1 MLYSPVHFIELGSF
15 LMPYLPEAFDGAAK
29 LNASR
34 VALVEENNR
43 WTFAELADESDRIAA
58 VLKERVKGETVGV
71 LLLNSQKYIAA
82 LLAIWKTGKT
92 AVPLN
97 YLLPPAELGFII
109 KDSGMSGL
117 VSSQFFNQALAAI
130 KPLFGDKGVI
140 LMADDPQFM
149 APAGTPFQAQ
159 YRDPAL
165 YLYTSGTTGRPKG
178 VVLTHDNL
186 LANVQAC
193 QQAGD
198 FDSRDGFL
206 CLLPFFH
213 TYAITGTFLLP
224 LLSGSKMVLVDR
236 FHPLKVLGLIQQHQ
250 ISVFLAIPSMYR
262 VLAATEGS
270 FDFSSVR
277 FPISGGEPL
286 PNATAEAFERRF
298 NVPIYEGYGQ
308 TEAAPVIT
316 LNRPGARKPGTI
328 GPPLP
333 GVEVAIWDDQN
344 RALPSGEVGEIMV
357 RGRNVMQGYHR
368 LPEETAKTVANGWL
382 HTGDL
387 GKFDEEG
394 FVIITGRKKELIIS
408 AGENIYPRE
417 IEDALAQ
424 HPKVKEVA
432 VIGIRDE
439 IRGEV
444 PKAFVIPREGI
455 TIDEKE
461 LRAFCRENLANYKV
475 PKYFELVSDLPRTPT
490 GKVLK
495 RMLSAA
501 AATGK

>member
-1 MLYSPVHFIELGSF
+1 MS
-15 LMPYLPEAFDGAAK
+15 YLPEAFDRAAK
-29 LNASR
+29 SNASS
-34 VALVEENNR
+34 VALVEENTR
-43 WTFAELADESDRIAA
+43 WTFAELADEANRIAT
-58 VLKERVKGETVGV
+58 VIQERVKGDTVGV
-71 LLLNSQKYIAA
+71 LLLNSQKYVATM
-82 LLAIWKTGKT
+82 LAIWKAGKT

-97 YLLPPAELGFII
+97 YLLPPADLGFII

-140 LMADDPQFM
+140 LMTDDPTCM
-149 APAGTPFQAQ
+149 KGSTVAGLSE

-186 LANVQAC
+186 LANVESC
-193 QQAGD
+193 QRAGD
-198 FDSRDGFL
+198 FDHRDGFL

-224 LLSGSKMVLVDR
+224 LLTGSKMVLVDR
-236 FHPLKVLGLIQQHQ
+236 FHPVKVLGFIQQHR

-262 VLAATEGS
+262 ILAATEGD
-270 FDFSSVR
+270 FDLSSVR

-286 PNATAEAFERRF
+286 PNATAEAFEKRF

-308 TEAAPVIT
+308 TEAAPVVT

-328 GPPLP
+328 GPPVP
-333 GVEVAIWDDQN
+333 GVEVAIWDEQN
-344 RALPSGEVGEIMV
+344 RVLAAGEIGEIMV
-357 RGRNVMQGYHR
+357 RGRNVMRGYHH
-368 LPEETAKTVANGWL
+368 LPEETAKTITHGWL

-387 GKFDEEG
+387 GKLDEDG
-394 FVIITGRKKELIIS
+394 YVTITGRKKDLIIS

-417 IEDALAQ
+417 IEEILAQ

-432 VIGIRDE
+432 VIGVKDE

-444 PKAFVIPREGI
+444 PKAFVIVRDGMSVE
-455 TIDEKE
+455 EKE
-461 LRAFCRENLANYKV
+461 LRSFCRSNLANYKV
-475 PKYFELVSDLPRTPT
+475 PKYIELVADLPRTPT
-490 GKVLK
+490 GKV
-495 RMLSAA
+495 
-501 AATGK
+501 